1 MKSYRKGAP
10 RGRATSPTRAYSV
23 QANPTVFSRVALPAD
38 IQADFDRQARIGATK
53 LAEKLG
59 SMIDRLMY
67 GGKAEADAVE
77 RIAEAFRRTR

>member
-1 MKSYRKGAP
+1 
-10 RGRATSPTRAYSV
+10 
-23 QANPTVFSRVALPAD
+23 VALPAD

-59 SMIDRLMY
+59 STRVMIDRPMY